1 MEEAVIVVGLVA
13 EATAWWFVAFGGR
26 DVWRVM
32 TPVLAAM
39 GVAAIA
45 AGPPVWSSEVEPAV
59 AVVAGL
65 GSGVA
70 LYAATR
76 AFVIVT
82 RPWQAFRRH
91 AVGLYQRQ
99 GDLSLAG
106 ALLLSIA
113 VTVPAEEV
121 FWRGFVQPEL
131 ARALDA
137 GVAALLGWAAF
148 VAANAPSRNLAVLAS
163 AVVGGAVWSALG
175 WWSGGAVAPLAC
187 HAAWTALM
195 LSFPVVRRSGVA
207 A

>member
-13 EATAWWFVAFGGR
+13 EATAWWFVAFRGR

-45 AGPPVWSSEVEPAV
+45 AGPPAWSPEVEPAV
-59 AVVAGL
+59 AVAAGL
-65 GSGVA
+65 GAGVV

-76 AFVIVT
+76 AFVFLIG
-82 RPWQAFRRH
+82 PWQAFRRH
-91 AVGLYQRQ
+91 AVGLYLRQ
-99 GDLSLAG
+99 GDLSLGG
-106 ALLLSIA
+106 ALLLSVA
-113 VTVPAEEV
+113 LTVPGEEV

-131 ARALDA
+131 ARTLDA

-175 WWSGGAVAPLAC
+175 WWSGGALAPLVC

-195 LSFPVVRRSGVA
+195 LSFPVVRRSVA